1 MFLCFYNHNKFKP
14 LCLLFFMA
22 GEQNYVDSQG
32 GQFSSEF
39 STKLH
44 DLEEKQ
50 KMLKDRLLLIGQ
62 NLVETKEKTSE
73 DILEIKRDLEVI
85 KTTMARLVS
94 FLETASQEFSKFA
107 RKEDL
112 EILSKQAKMFQPL
125 NFVLKKDL
133 KKS

>member
-1 MFLCFYNHNKFKP
+1 
-14 LCLLFFMA
+14 MA
-22 GEQNYVDSQG
+22 EQNYNPQD

-39 STKLH
+39 ATKFR

-50 KMLKDRLLLIGQ
+50 RMIKDRLLLIGQ
-62 NLVETKEKTSE
+62 NLVETKEKTNS
-73 DILEIKRDLEVI
+73 DILEIKKDLEVI
-85 KTTMARLVS
+85 KITMSRLVS

-133 KKS
+133 KKSSGN